1 MYKFLLFASDGKCLR
16 KQNLGVVL
24 FDIRQTMMTL
34 SALFAITL
42 AMLIIWRSSDGFE
55 VASEYLGRNLT
66 DGVRGATINA
76 VGSSIPELFTTLFSL
91 MLLGEVDNFA
101 FGIGTT
107 AGSAIFNGMIIPA
120 VAILAVLGYGIAQ
133 KVNVS
138 KKVIL
143 RDGIGLIIAELILIY
158 MVSGNHLTWVHG
170 LVLMLTYVVYVG
182 YMFATMK
189 KKEEETPLAEPKERE
204 EEHRIGRKPSIFKAL
219 ILLDFEHVFVRKQIN
234 TLNAWALLLF
244 SMLVIGLA
252 CIVLIHSCE
261 LLSAE
266 MGIAPYFIAV
276 VLASAATSVPDT
288 ILSYR
293 DAVAGQ
299 YDDAVANALGSNIF
313 DICFALGFPLFA
325 FTLFN
330 GPITMTAETVANV
343 AELQASLVILTIA
356 AFFIYYFNAG
366 LRQIHAY
373 ALLGLYVIFTAF
385 IFAKAYE
392 FSWAIQL
399 GEILASWIP
408 KVA

>member
-1 MYKFLLFASDGKCLR
+1 M
-16 KQNLGVVL
+16 V
-24 FDIRQTMMTL
+24 TL

-55 VASEYLGRNLT
+55 VASGYLGRNLT

-120 VAILAVLGYGIAQ
+120 VAILAVIGYGIAH

-138 KKVIL
+138 RKVIL

-170 LVLMLTYVVYVG
+170 LVLMLTYVVYVA
-182 YMFATMK
+182 YMFGTME
-189 KKEEETPLAEPKERE
+189 KKEETTAVE
-204 EEHRIGRKPSIFKAL
+204 EEPEGLEEKSTERKQSVLKAL
-219 ILLDFEHVFVRKQIN
+219 MLLDFEDVFVRKKIN
-234 TLNAWALLLF
+234 TANAWMLLLF

-261 LLSAE
+261 LLSE
-266 MGIAPYFIAV
+266 ELGIAPYFIAV

-330 GPITMTAETVANV
+330 GPIVMTPETVANV
-343 AELQASLVILTIA
+343 AELQASLVILTIV
-356 AFFIYYFNAG
+356 AFLIYYFNNG
-366 LRQIHAY
+366 LKQIHAFL
-373 ALLGLYVIFTAF
+373 LLGLYVAFIGF
-385 IFAKAYE
+385 IFAKAYAYD
-392 FSWAIQL
+392 WAIQV
-399 GEILASWIP
+399 GQTIASWIP
-408 KVA
+408 SAL

>member
-1 MYKFLLFASDGKCLR
+1 M
-16 KQNLGVVL
+16 V
-24 FDIRQTMMTL
+24 TL

-55 VASEYLGRNLT
+55 VASAYLGRNLT

-120 VAILAVLGYGIAQ
+120 VAILAVIGYGIAK

-158 MVSGNHLTWVHG
+158 MISGNYLTWKHG
-170 LVLMLTYVVYVG
+170 LVLMLTYVVYVA
-182 YMFATMK
+182 YMFTTMNKTEGTTAVEESQENEEAYSKAK
-189 KKEEETPLAEPKERE
+189 KQ
-204 EEHRIGRKPSIFKAL
+204 SILKAFM
-219 ILLDFEHVFVRKQIN
+219 LLDFEDVFVRKKIN
-234 TLNAWALLLF
+234 TINAWVLLLF

-261 LLSAE
+261 LLSE
-266 MGIAPYFIAV
+266 ELGIAPYFIAV

-293 DAVAGQ
+293 DAVAGE

-330 GPITMTAETVANV
+330 GPIIMTPETVANV
-343 AELQASLVILTIA
+343 AELQASLVILTVIA
-356 AFFIYYFNAG
+356 FLIYYFNNG
-366 LRQIHAY
+366 LKQIHAFL
-373 ALLGLYVIFTAF
+373 LLGLYVLFIGF

-392 FSWAIQL
+392 YEWAIQL
-399 GEILASWIP
+399 GQTIASWIP
-408 KVA
+408 SAL

>member
-1 MYKFLLFASDGKCLR
+1 M
-16 KQNLGVVL
+16 V
-24 FDIRQTMMTL
+24 TL

-55 VASEYLGRNLT
+55 VASGYLGRNLT

-120 VAILAVLGYGIAQ
+120 VAILAVIGYGIAK

-158 MVSGNHLTWVHG
+158 MISGNYLTWGHG
-170 LVLMLTYVVYVG
+170 LVLMLTYVVYVA
-182 YMFATMK
+182 YMFTTMNK
-189 KKEEETPLAEPKERE
+189 AEESTAVEQSQEVE
-204 EEHRIGRKPSIFKAL
+204 EEHLIEKKQSILKAF
-219 ILLDFEHVFVRKQIN
+219 ILLDFEDVFVRKKIN
-234 TLNAWALLLF
+234 TFNAWMLLLF

-261 LLSAE
+261 LLSE
-266 MGIAPYFIAV
+266 ELGIATYFIAV

-288 ILSYR
+288 ILSFR
-293 DAVAGQ
+293 DAVAGE

-330 GPITMTAETVANV
+330 GPIIMTPETVANV
-343 AELQASLVILTIA
+343 AELQASLVILSIIA
-356 AFFIYYFNAG
+356 FLIYYFNNG
-366 LRQIHAY
+366 LKQLHAY
-373 ALLGLYVIFTAF
+373 LLLGLYLLFIGF

-392 FSWAIQL
+392 YEWAIQL
-399 GEILASWIP
+399 GQTIASWIP
-408 KVA
+408 SAL

>member
-1 MYKFLLFASDGKCLR
+1 M
-16 KQNLGVVL
+16 V
-24 FDIRQTMMTL
+24 TL

-55 VASEYLGRNLT
+55 VASAYLGRNLT

-120 VAILAVLGYGIAQ
+120 VAILAVISYGIAK

-158 MVSGNHLTWVHG
+158 MISGNYLTWLHG
-170 LVLMLTYVVYVG
+170 LVLMLTYVVYVI

-189 KKEEETPLAEPKERE
+189 KAEGITAIEESQENQE
-204 EEHRIGRKPSIFKAL
+204 EQSSGRKQSILKAF
-219 ILLDFEHVFVRKQIN
+219 ILLDFEDVFVRKKIN
-234 TLNAWALLLF
+234 TVNAWMLLLF

-261 LLSAE
+261 LLSE
-266 MGIAPYFIAV
+266 ELGIAPYFIAV

-293 DAVAGQ
+293 DAVAGE

-330 GPITMTAETVANV
+330 GPIIMTPETVANV
-343 AELQASLVILTIA
+343 AELQASLVILTII
-356 AFFIYYFNAG
+356 AFLIYYFNNG
-366 LRQIHAY
+366 LKQIHAFL
-373 ALLGLYVIFTAF
+373 LLGLYLLFIGF
-385 IFAKAYE
+385 IFAKAYAYE
-392 FSWAIQL
+392 WAIQL
-399 GEILASWIP
+399 GQTIASWIP
-408 KVA
+408 TAI

>member
-1 MYKFLLFASDGKCLR
+1 M
-16 KQNLGVVL
+16 V
-24 FDIRQTMMTL
+24 TL

-55 VASEYLGRNLT
+55 VASAYLGRNLT

-120 VAILAVLGYGIAQ
+120 VAILAVISYGIAK

-158 MVSGNHLTWVHG
+158 MISGNYLTWLHG
-170 LVLMLTYVVYVG
+170 LVLMLTYVVYVI

-189 KKEEETPLAEPKERE
+189 KAEGITAVEESQENQE
-204 EEHRIGRKPSIFKAL
+204 EQSSGRKQSILKAF
-219 ILLDFEHVFVRKQIN
+219 ILLDFEDVFVRKKIN
-234 TLNAWALLLF
+234 TVNAWMLLLF

-261 LLSAE
+261 LLSE
-266 MGIAPYFIAV
+266 ELGIAPYFIAV

-293 DAVAGQ
+293 DAVAGE

-330 GPITMTAETVANV
+330 GPIIMPPETVANV
-343 AELQASLVILTIA
+343 AELQASLVILTII
-356 AFFIYYFNAG
+356 AFLIYYFNNG
-366 LRQIHAY
+366 LKQIHAFL
-373 ALLGLYVIFTAF
+373 LLGLYLLFIGF
-385 IFAKAYE
+385 IFAKAYAYE
-392 FSWAIQL
+392 WAIQL
-399 GEILASWIP
+399 GQTIASWTPTAI
-408 KVA
+408 

>member
-1 MYKFLLFASDGKCLR
+1 M
-16 KQNLGVVL
+16 V
-24 FDIRQTMMTL
+24 TL

-55 VASEYLGRNLT
+55 VASGYLGRNLT

-107 AGSAIFNGMIIPA
+107 AGSAVFNGMIIPA
-120 VAILAVLGYGIAQ
+120 VAILAVIGYGIAK

-158 MVSGNHLTWVHG
+158 MISGNHLTWLHG
-170 LVLMLTYVVYVG
+170 LVLMLTYVVYVA
-182 YMFATMK
+182 YMFTTMNK
-189 KKEEETPLAEPKERE
+189 AEGNAVVKESQKNEEEESV
-204 EEHRIGRKPSIFKAL
+204 GRKQSILKAF
-219 ILLDFEHVFVRKQIN
+219 ILLDFEDVFVRKKIN
-234 TLNAWALLLF
+234 TVNAWMLLLF

-261 LLSAE
+261 LLSE
-266 MGIAPYFIAV
+266 ELGIAPYFIAV

-330 GPITMTAETVANV
+330 GPIIMTPETVANV
-343 AELQASLVILTIA
+343 AELQASLVILTII
-356 AFFIYYFNAG
+356 AFLIYYFNNG
-366 LRQIHAY
+366 LKQIHA
-373 ALLGLYVIFTAF
+373 ALLLGLYILFIGF

-392 FSWAIQL
+392 YEWAIQL
-399 GEILASWIP
+399 GQTIASWIP
-408 KVA
+408 NSL

>member
-1 MYKFLLFASDGKCLR
+1 M
-16 KQNLGVVL
+16 V
-24 FDIRQTMMTL
+24 TL

-55 VASEYLGRNLT
+55 VASAYLGRNLT

-120 VAILAVLGYGIAQ
+120 VAILAVISYGIAK

-158 MVSGNHLTWVHG
+158 MISGNYLTWKHG
-170 LVLMLTYVVYVG
+170 LVLMLTYVVYVI

-189 KKEEETPLAEPKERE
+189 KAEGTKEVEESQENQE
-204 EEHRIGRKPSIFKAL
+204 EQSSGRKQSILKAF
-219 ILLDFEHVFVRKQIN
+219 ILLDFEDVFVRKKIN
-234 TLNAWALLLF
+234 TVNAWMLLLF

-261 LLSAE
+261 LLSE
-266 MGIAPYFIAV
+266 ELGIAPYFIAV

-293 DAVAGQ
+293 DAVAGE

-330 GPITMTAETVANV
+330 GPIIMTPETVANV
-343 AELQASLVILTIA
+343 AELQASLVILTII
-356 AFFIYYFNAG
+356 AFLIYYFNNG
-366 LRQIHAY
+366 LKQIHAFL
-373 ALLGLYVIFTAF
+373 LLGLYLLFIGF

-392 FSWAIQL
+392 YEWAIQL
-399 GEILASWIP
+399 GQTIASWIP
-408 KVA
+408 TAI

>member
-1 MYKFLLFASDGKCLR
+1 M
-16 KQNLGVVL
+16 V
-24 FDIRQTMMTL
+24 TL

-55 VASEYLGRNLT
+55 VASGYLGRNLT

-120 VAILAVLGYGIAQ
+120 VAILAVIGYGIAK

-158 MVSGNHLTWVHG
+158 MISGNYLTWLHG
-170 LVLMLTYVVYVG
+170 LVLMLTYVVYVA
-182 YMFATMK
+182 YMFTTMNK
-189 KKEEETPLAEPKERE
+189 AEESTAVEQSQEVE
-204 EEHRIGRKPSIFKAL
+204 EEHLTEKKQSILKAF
-219 ILLDFEHVFVRKQIN
+219 ILLDFEDVFVRKKIN
-234 TLNAWALLLF
+234 TFNAWMLLLF

-261 LLSAE
+261 LLSE
-266 MGIAPYFIAV
+266 ELGIAPYFIAV

-293 DAVAGQ
+293 DAVAGE

-330 GPITMTAETVANV
+330 GPIIMTPETVANV
-343 AELQASLVILTIA
+343 AELQASLVILTII
-356 AFFIYYFNAG
+356 AFLIYYFNNG
-366 LRQIHAY
+366 LKQLHAY
-373 ALLGLYVIFTAF
+373 LLLGLYLLFIGF

-392 FSWAIQL
+392 YEWAIQL
-399 GEILASWIP
+399 GQTIASWIP
-408 KVA
+408 SAL

>member
-1 MYKFLLFASDGKCLR
+1 M
-16 KQNLGVVL
+16 V
-24 FDIRQTMMTL
+24 TL

-55 VASEYLGRNLT
+55 VASAYLGRNLT

-120 VAILAVLGYGIAQ
+120 VAILAVISYGIAK

-158 MVSGNHLTWVHG
+158 MISGNYLTWLHG
-170 LVLMLTYVVYVG
+170 LVLMLTYVVYVI

-189 KKEEETPLAEPKERE
+189 KAEGITAVEESQENQE
-204 EEHRIGRKPSIFKAL
+204 EQSSGRKQSILKAF
-219 ILLDFEHVFVRKQIN
+219 ILLDFEDVFVRKKIN
-234 TLNAWALLLF
+234 TVNAWMLLLF

-261 LLSAE
+261 LLSE
-266 MGIAPYFIAV
+266 ELGIAPYFIAV

-293 DAVAGQ
+293 DAVAGE

-330 GPITMTAETVANV
+330 GPIIMTPETVANV
-343 AELQASLVILTIA
+343 AELQASLVILTII
-356 AFFIYYFNAG
+356 AFLIYYFNNG
-366 LRQIHAY
+366 LKQIHAFL
-373 ALLGLYVIFTAF
+373 LLGLYLLFIGF
-385 IFAKAYE
+385 IFAKAYAYE
-392 FSWAIQL
+392 WAIQL
-399 GEILASWIP
+399 GQTIASWIP
-408 KVA
+408 TAI

>member
-1 MYKFLLFASDGKCLR
+1 M
-16 KQNLGVVL
+16 
-24 FDIRQTMMTL
+24 ITL
-34 SALFAITL
+34 YALFAITS
-42 AMLIIWRSSDGFE
+42 AMIIIWRSSDGFE
-55 VASEYLGRNLT
+55 VASGYLGRNLT

-91 MLLGEVDNFA
+91 MLLGKVDNFA

-120 VAILAVLGYGIAQ
+120 VAILAVIGYGIAK

-158 MVSGNHLTWVHG
+158 MISGNYLTWRHG
-170 LVLMLTYVVYVG
+170 LVLMLTYVVYVA
-182 YMFATMK
+182 YMFTTMK
-189 KKEEETPLAEPKERE
+189 KAEETTAVEEIPEKEGEYLAAK
-204 EEHRIGRKPSIFKAL
+204 KQSILKAF
-219 ILLDFEHVFVRKQIN
+219 ILLDFEDVFVRKNIN
-234 TLNAWALLLF
+234 TLNAWMLLFF
-244 SMLVIGLA
+244 SMLVIGFA

-261 LLSAE
+261 LLSE
-266 MGIAPYFIAV
+266 ELGIAPYFIAV

-330 GPITMTAETVANV
+330 GPIIMTPETVANV
-343 AELQASLVILTIA
+343 AELQASLVILTTIA
-356 AFFIYYFNAG
+356 FLIYYFNNG
-366 LRQIHAY
+366 LKQIHAF
-373 ALLGLYVIFTAF
+373 LLIGLYILFIAF

-392 FSWAIQL
+392 YEWAIQL
-399 GEILASWIP
+399 GQTITSWFP
-408 KVA
+408 VAY

>member
-1 MYKFLLFASDGKCLR
+1 M
-16 KQNLGVVL
+16 V
-24 FDIRQTMMTL
+24 TL

-55 VASEYLGRNLT
+55 VASGYLGRNLT

-120 VAILAVLGYGIAQ
+120 VAILAVIGYGIAK

-158 MVSGNHLTWVHG
+158 MISGNYLTWLHG
-170 LVLMLTYVVYVG
+170 LVLMLTYVVYVA
-182 YMFATMK
+182 YMFTTMNK
-189 KKEEETPLAEPKERE
+189 AEESTAVEQSQEVE
-204 EEHRIGRKPSIFKAL
+204 EEHLTEKKQSILKAF
-219 ILLDFEHVFVRKQIN
+219 ILLDFEDVFVRKKIN
-234 TLNAWALLLF
+234 TFNAWMLLLF

-261 LLSAE
+261 LLSE
-266 MGIAPYFIAV
+266 ELGIAPYFIAV

-293 DAVAGQ
+293 DAVAGE

-330 GPITMTAETVANV
+330 GPIIMTPETAANV
-343 AELQASLVILTIA
+343 AELQASLVILTII
-356 AFFIYYFNAG
+356 AFLIYYLNNG
-366 LRQIHAY
+366 LKQLHAY
-373 ALLGLYVIFTAF
+373 LLLGLYLLFIGF

-392 FSWAIQL
+392 YEWAIQL
-399 GEILASWIP
+399 GQTIASWIP
-408 KVA
+408 SAL

>member
-1 MYKFLLFASDGKCLR
+1 M
-16 KQNLGVVL
+16 V
-24 FDIRQTMMTL
+24 TL

-55 VASEYLGRNLT
+55 VASGYLGRNLT

-120 VAILAVLGYGIAQ
+120 VAILAVIGYGIAK

-158 MVSGNHLTWVHG
+158 MISGNYLTWLHG
-170 LVLMLTYVVYVG
+170 LVLMLTYVVYVA
-182 YMFATMK
+182 YMFSTMK
-189 KKEEETPLAEPKERE
+189 KAEETTTVDQSQEGE
-204 EEHRIGRKPSIFKAL
+204 EEHLAGRKQSILKAF
-219 ILLDFEHVFVRKQIN
+219 ILLDFEDVFVRKKIN
-234 TLNAWALLLF
+234 TVNAWMLLLF

-261 LLSAE
+261 LLSE
-266 MGIAPYFIAV
+266 ELGIAPYFIAV

-293 DAVAGQ
+293 DAVAGE

-330 GPITMTAETVANV
+330 GPIIMTPETVANV
-343 AELQASLVILTIA
+343 AELQASLVILTII
-356 AFFIYYFNAG
+356 AFLIYYFNNG
-366 LRQIHAY
+366 LKQIHAFL
-373 ALLGLYVIFTAF
+373 LLGLYVIFIGF
-385 IFAKAYE
+385 IFAKAYKYE
-392 FSWAIQL
+392 WAIEL
-399 GEILASWIP
+399 GQTIASLIP
-408 KVA
+408 SAL

>member
-1 MYKFLLFASDGKCLR
+1 M
-16 KQNLGVVL
+16 V
-24 FDIRQTMMTL
+24 TL
-34 SALFAITL
+34 SAFFSITL
-42 AMLIIWRSSDGFE
+42 SMLIIWRSSDGFE

-76 VGSSIPELFTTLFSL
+76 VGSSMPELFTTLFSL
-91 MLLGEVDNFA
+91 ILLGEVDNFA

-107 AGSAIFNGMIIPA
+107 AGSAIFNSMIIPA
-120 VAILAVLGYGIAQ
+120 VAILAVIGYGIAK

-138 KKVIL
+138 RKVIL

-158 MVSGNHLTWVHG
+158 MISGNHLTWVHG
-170 LVLMLTYVVYVG
+170 LALMLTYVFYVV
-182 YMFATMK
+182 YMFSTMK
-189 KKEEETPLAEPKERE
+189 KIDGTRAFKESQETDKVQSGA
-204 EEHRIGRKPSIFKAL
+204 RKRSILKAF
-219 ILLDFEHVFVRKQIN
+219 ILLDFKDFFVREKIN
-234 TLNAWALLLF
+234 VVNAWILLLF

-261 LLSAE
+261 LLSE
-266 MGIAPYFIAV
+266 ELGIAPYFIAV

-330 GPITMTAETVANV
+330 GPIIMTPETVANV
-343 AELQASLVILTIA
+343 AELQASLVILTII
-356 AFFIYYFNAG
+356 AFAIYYFNNG
-366 LRQIHAY
+366 LKQIHAIL
-373 ALLGLYVIFTAF
+373 LLGLYVLFIGF
-385 IFAKAYE
+385 IFAKAYAYD
-392 FSWAIQL
+392 WATQL
-399 GEILASWIP
+399 GQTIASWIP
-408 KVA
+408 SAL

>member
-1 MYKFLLFASDGKCLR
+1 M
-16 KQNLGVVL
+16 V
-24 FDIRQTMMTL
+24 TL

-42 AMLIIWRSSDGFE
+42 AMLIIWRSSDSFE
-55 VASEYLGRNLT
+55 VASGYLGRNLT

-120 VAILAVLGYGIAQ
+120 VAILAVIGYGIA
-133 KVNVS
+133 KKINVS

-158 MVSGNHLTWVHG
+158 MISGNYLTWVHG
-170 LVLMLTYVVYVG
+170 LVLMLTYVVYVA
-182 YMFATMK
+182 YMFTTMNK
-189 KKEEETPLAEPKERE
+189 AEESTAVEQSQEVE
-204 EEHRIGRKPSIFKAL
+204 EEHLTEKKQSILKAF
-219 ILLDFEHVFVRKQIN
+219 ILLDFEDVFVRKKIN
-234 TLNAWALLLF
+234 TFNAWMLLLF

-261 LLSAE
+261 LLSE
-266 MGIAPYFIAV
+266 ELGIAPYFIAV

-293 DAVAGQ
+293 DAVAGE

-330 GPITMTAETVANV
+330 GPIIMTPETVANV
-343 AELQASLVILTIA
+343 AELQASLVILTII
-356 AFFIYYFNAG
+356 AFLIYYFNNG
-366 LRQIHAY
+366 LKQLHAY
-373 ALLGLYVIFTAF
+373 LLMGLYLLFIGF

-392 FSWAIQL
+392 YEWAIQL
-399 GEILASWIP
+399 GQTIASWIP
-408 KVA
+408 SAL

>member
-1 MYKFLLFASDGKCLR
+1 M
-16 KQNLGVVL
+16 V
-24 FDIRQTMMTL
+24 TL

-55 VASEYLGRNLT
+55 VASGYLGRNLT

-120 VAILAVLGYGIAQ
+120 VAILAVIGYGIAK

-158 MVSGNHLTWVHG
+158 MISGNYLTWKHG
-170 LVLMLTYVVYVG
+170 LVLMLTYVVYVA
-182 YMFATMK
+182 YMFTTMNKTEATTAV
-189 KKEEETPLAEPKERE
+189 EESQENE
-204 EEHRIGRKPSIFKAL
+204 EANSTGRKQSILKAFM
-219 ILLDFEHVFVRKQIN
+219 LLDFEDVFVRKKIN
-234 TLNAWALLLF
+234 TINAWVLLLF

-261 LLSAE
+261 LLSE
-266 MGIAPYFIAV
+266 ELGIAPYFIAV

-330 GPITMTAETVANV
+330 GPIVMTPETVANV
-343 AELQASLVILTIA
+343 AELQASLVILTVIA
-356 AFFIYYFNAG
+356 FLIYYFNNG
-366 LRQIHAY
+366 LKQIHAFL
-373 ALLGLYVIFTAF
+373 LLGLYVLFIGF

-392 FSWAIQL
+392 YEWAIQL
-399 GEILASWIP
+399 GQTIASWIP
-408 KVA
+408 SAL

>member
-1 MYKFLLFASDGKCLR
+1 M
-16 KQNLGVVL
+16 
-24 FDIRQTMMTL
+24 ITL

-120 VAILAVLGYGIAQ
+120 VAILAVVGYGIAQ

-143 RDGIGLIIAELILIY
+143 RDGIGLIIAELILIG
-158 MVSGNHLTWVHG
+158 MVSGNHLDWYHG
-170 LVLMLTYVVYVG
+170 LILMLTYVVYVV
-182 YMFATMK
+182 YMFSTMK
-189 KKEEETPLAEPKERE
+189 KHTASNAEQSHNPEEKVYPV
-204 EEHRIGRKPSIFKAL
+204 GRKPSVLKAL
-219 ILLDFEHVFVRKQIN
+219 ILLDFEHVFVRKRIN
-234 TLNAWALLLF
+234 TANAWALLLF

-261 LLSAE
+261 MLSDQL
-266 MGIAPYFIAV
+266 GIAPYFIAV

-293 DAVAGQ
+293 DAVSGN

-330 GPITMTAETVANV
+330 GPISMTTETLINV
-343 AELQASLVILTIA
+343 AELQASLVLLTVL
-356 AFFIYYFNAG
+356 AFCIYFFNKG
-366 LRQIHAY
+366 LSRVHAF
-373 ALLGLYVIFTAF
+373 ALLGLYVLFTFF
-385 IFAKAYE
+385 IFAKAYA
-392 FSWAIQL
+392 FSWAVEWGQ
-399 GEILASWIP
+399 ILSSWIP
-408 KVA
+408 VSL

>member
-1 MYKFLLFASDGKCLR
+1 M
-16 KQNLGVVL
+16 VT
-24 FDIRQTMMTL
+24 I
-34 SALFAITL
+34 SALFSITL

-55 VASEYLGRNLT
+55 VASGYLGRNLT

-120 VAILAVLGYGIAQ
+120 VAILAVIGYGIAH
-133 KVNVS
+133 KVQVS

-143 RDGIGLIIAELILIY
+143 RDGIGLIIAELMLIY
-158 MVSGNHLTWVHG
+158 MVSGNHLTWAHG
-170 LVLMLTYVVYVG
+170 LLLMLSYGVYVA
-182 YMFATMK
+182 YMFATMN
-189 KKEEETPLAEPKERE
+189 KKEEAVEVDLQEDKEKE
-204 EEHRIGRKPSIFKAL
+204 YQLGRKPSVLKAL
-219 ILLDFEHVFVRKQIN
+219 LLLDFEHVFVRKKIN
-234 TLNAWALLLF
+234 TSNAWMLLLF

-261 LLSAE
+261 LLSQE

-330 GPITMTAETVANV
+330 GPITMTPETVANV
-343 AELQASLVILTIA
+343 AELQASLVLLTIA
-356 AFFIYYFNAG
+356 AFLIYYFNKG
-366 LRQIHAY
+366 LGRIHAY
-373 ALLGLYVIFTAF
+373 LLLSLYIVFIVF
-385 IFAKAYE
+385 IFAKAYAYD
-392 FSWAIQL
+392 WAINL
-399 GEILASWIP
+399 GLILASWIP
-408 KVA
+408 SAA

>member
-1 MYKFLLFASDGKCLR
+1 M
-16 KQNLGVVL
+16 V
-24 FDIRQTMMTL
+24 TL

-55 VASEYLGRNLT
+55 VASGYLGRNLT

-120 VAILAVLGYGIAQ
+120 VAILAVIGYGIAK

-158 MVSGNHLTWVHG
+158 MISGNYLTWLHG
-170 LVLMLTYVVYVG
+170 LVLMLTYVVYVA
-182 YMFATMK
+182 YMFTTMNK
-189 KKEEETPLAEPKERE
+189 AEESTAVEQSQEAE
-204 EEHRIGRKPSIFKAL
+204 EEHLTEKKQSILKAF
-219 ILLDFEHVFVRKQIN
+219 ILLDFEDVFVRKKIN
-234 TLNAWALLLF
+234 TFNAWMLLLF

-261 LLSAE
+261 LLSE
-266 MGIAPYFIAV
+266 ELGIAPYFIAV

-293 DAVAGQ
+293 DAVAGE

-330 GPITMTAETVANV
+330 GPIIMTPETVANV
-343 AELQASLVILTIA
+343 AELQASLVILTII
-356 AFFIYYFNAG
+356 AFLIYYFNNG
-366 LRQIHAY
+366 LKQLHAY
-373 ALLGLYVIFTAF
+373 LLLGLYLLFIGF

-392 FSWAIQL
+392 YEWAIQL
-399 GEILASWIP
+399 GQTIASWIP
-408 KVA
+408 SAL

>member
-1 MYKFLLFASDGKCLR
+1 M
-16 KQNLGVVL
+16 V
-24 FDIRQTMMTL
+24 TL

-55 VASEYLGRNLT
+55 VASGYLGRNLT

-120 VAILAVLGYGIAQ
+120 VAILAVIGYGIAK

-158 MVSGNHLTWVHG
+158 MISGNYLTWVHG
-170 LVLMLTYVVYVG
+170 LVLMLTYVVYVA
-182 YMFATMK
+182 YMFTTMNK
-189 KKEEETPLAEPKERE
+189 VEESTAVEQSQEVE
-204 EEHRIGRKPSIFKAL
+204 EEHLTEKKQSILKAFV
-219 ILLDFEHVFVRKQIN
+219 LLDFEDVFVRKKIN
-234 TLNAWALLLF
+234 TFNAWMLLLF

-261 LLSAE
+261 LLSE
-266 MGIAPYFIAV
+266 ELGIAPYFIAV

-293 DAVAGQ
+293 DAVAGE

-330 GPITMTAETVANV
+330 GPIIMTPETVANV
-343 AELQASLVILTIA
+343 AELQASLVILTII
-356 AFFIYYFNAG
+356 AFLIYYFNNG
-366 LRQIHAY
+366 LKQLHAY
-373 ALLGLYVIFTAF
+373 LLLGLYLLFIGF

-392 FSWAIQL
+392 YEWAIQL
-399 GEILASWIP
+399 GQTIASWIP
-408 KVA
+408 SAL

>member
-1 MYKFLLFASDGKCLR
+1 M
-16 KQNLGVVL
+16 V
-24 FDIRQTMMTL
+24 TL

-55 VASEYLGRNLT
+55 VASGYLGRNLT

-120 VAILAVLGYGIAQ
+120 VAILAVIGYGIAH

-138 KKVIL
+138 RKVIL

-170 LVLMLTYVVYVG
+170 LVLMLTYVVYVA
-182 YMFATMK
+182 YMFGTMK
-189 KKEEETPLAEPKERE
+189 KKEETTAVE
-204 EEHRIGRKPSIFKAL
+204 EEPEGLEEKNIERKQSVLKAL
-219 ILLDFEHVFVRKQIN
+219 MLLDFEDVFVRKKIN
-234 TLNAWALLLF
+234 TANAWMLLLF

-261 LLSAE
+261 LLSDE
-266 MGIAPYFIAV
+266 LGIAPYFIAV

-330 GPITMTAETVANV
+330 GPIVMTPETVANV
-343 AELQASLVILTIA
+343 AELQASLVILTIV
-356 AFFIYYFNAG
+356 AFLIYYFNNG
-366 LRQIHAY
+366 LKQIHAF
-373 ALLGLYVIFTAF
+373 LLLSLYVAFIGF
-385 IFAKAYE
+385 IFAKAYAYD
-392 FSWAIQL
+392 WAIQV
-399 GEILASWIP
+399 GQTIASWIP
-408 KVA
+408 SAL

>member
-1 MYKFLLFASDGKCLR
+1 M
-16 KQNLGVVL
+16 V
-24 FDIRQTMMTL
+24 TL

-55 VASEYLGRNLT
+55 VASGYLGRNLT

-120 VAILAVLGYGIAQ
+120 VAILAVIGYGIAK

-158 MVSGNHLTWVHG
+158 MISGNYLTWVHG
-170 LVLMLTYVVYVG
+170 LVLMLTYVVYVA
-182 YMFATMK
+182 YMFTTMNK
-189 KKEEETPLAEPKERE
+189 AEESTAVEQSQEVE
-204 EEHRIGRKPSIFKAL
+204 EEHLTEKKQSILKAF
-219 ILLDFEHVFVRKQIN
+219 ILLDFEDVFVRKKIN
-234 TLNAWALLLF
+234 TFNAWMLLLF

-261 LLSAE
+261 LLSE
-266 MGIAPYFIAV
+266 ELGIAPYFIAV

-293 DAVAGQ
+293 DAVAGE

-330 GPITMTAETVANV
+330 GPIVMTPETVANV
-343 AELQASLVILTIA
+343 AELQASLVILTII
-356 AFFIYYFNAG
+356 AFLIYYFNNG
-366 LRQIHAY
+366 LKQLHAY
-373 ALLGLYVIFTAF
+373 LLLGLYLLFIGF

-392 FSWAIQL
+392 YEWAIQL
-399 GEILASWIP
+399 GQTIASWIP
-408 KVA
+408 SAL

>member
-1 MYKFLLFASDGKCLR
+1 M
-16 KQNLGVVL
+16 V
-24 FDIRQTMMTL
+24 TL

-55 VASEYLGRNLT
+55 VASGYLGRNLT

-120 VAILAVLGYGIAQ
+120 VAILAVIGYGIAK

-158 MVSGNHLTWVHG
+158 MISGNYLTWVHG
-170 LVLMLTYVVYVG
+170 LVLMLTYVVYVA
-182 YMFATMK
+182 YMFTTMNK
-189 KKEEETPLAEPKERE
+189 VEESTAVEQSQLVE
-204 EEHRIGRKPSIFKAL
+204 EEHLTEKKQSILKAF
-219 ILLDFEHVFVRKQIN
+219 ILLDFEDVFVRKKIN
-234 TLNAWALLLF
+234 TFNAWMLLLF

-261 LLSAE
+261 LLSE
-266 MGIAPYFIAV
+266 ELGIAPYFIAV

-293 DAVAGQ
+293 DAVAGE

-330 GPITMTAETVANV
+330 GPIVMTPETVANV
-343 AELQASLVILTIA
+343 AELQASLVILTII
-356 AFFIYYFNAG
+356 AFLIYYFNNG
-366 LRQIHAY
+366 LKQLHAY
-373 ALLGLYVIFTAF
+373 LLLGLYILFTGS

-392 FSWAIQL
+392 YEWAIQL
-399 GEILASWIP
+399 GQTIASWIP
-408 KVA
+408 SAL

>member
-1 MYKFLLFASDGKCLR
+1 M
-16 KQNLGVVL
+16 V
-24 FDIRQTMMTL
+24 TL

-55 VASEYLGRNLT
+55 VASAYLGRNLT

-120 VAILAVLGYGIAQ
+120 VAILAVIGYGIAK
-133 KVNVS
+133 KVQVS

-158 MVSGNHLTWVHG
+158 MISGNYLTWLHG
-170 LVLMLTYVVYVG
+170 LVLMLTYVVYVA
-182 YMFATMK
+182 YMFTTMK
-189 KKEEETPLAEPKERE
+189 KAEETTAFEESPEKEGEQLAAK
-204 EEHRIGRKPSIFKAL
+204 KQSIIQAF
-219 ILLDFEHVFVRKQIN
+219 ILLDFEDVFVRKKIN
-234 TLNAWALLLF
+234 TVNAWMLLLF

-261 LLSAE
+261 LLSE
-266 MGIAPYFIAV
+266 ELGIAPYFIAV

-330 GPITMTAETVANV
+330 GPIIMTPETVANV
-343 AELQASLVILTIA
+343 AELQASLVILTII
-356 AFFIYYFNAG
+356 AFLIYYFNNG
-366 LRQIHAY
+366 LKQIHAFL
-373 ALLGLYVIFTAF
+373 LLGLYILFIAF

-392 FSWAIQL
+392 YEWAIQL
-399 GEILASWIP
+399 GQTIASWIP
-408 KVA
+408 SAL

>member
-1 MYKFLLFASDGKCLR
+1 M
-16 KQNLGVVL
+16 V
-24 FDIRQTMMTL
+24 TL

-55 VASEYLGRNLT
+55 VASGYLGRNLT

-120 VAILAVLGYGIAQ
+120 VAILAVIGYGIAK

-158 MVSGNHLTWVHG
+158 MISGNYLTWVHG
-170 LVLMLTYVVYVG
+170 LVLMLTYVVYVA
-182 YMFATMK
+182 YMFTTMNK
-189 KKEEETPLAEPKERE
+189 AEESSAVEQSQLVE
-204 EEHRIGRKPSIFKAL
+204 EEHLTEKKQSILKAF
-219 ILLDFEHVFVRKQIN
+219 ILLDFEDVFVRKKIN
-234 TLNAWALLLF
+234 TFNAWMLLLF

-261 LLSAE
+261 LLSKE
-266 MGIAPYFIAV
+266 LGIAPYFIAV

-293 DAVAGQ
+293 DAVAGE

-330 GPITMTAETVANV
+330 GPIVMTPETVANV
-343 AELQASLVILTIA
+343 AELQASLVILTII
-356 AFFIYYFNAG
+356 AFLIYYFNNG
-366 LRQIHAY
+366 LKQLHAY
-373 ALLGLYVIFTAF
+373 LLLGLYILFTGF

-392 FSWAIQL
+392 YEWAIQL
-399 GEILASWIP
+399 GQTIASWIP
-408 KVA
+408 SAL

>member
-1 MYKFLLFASDGKCLR
+1 M
-16 KQNLGVVL
+16 V
-24 FDIRQTMMTL
+24 TL

-55 VASEYLGRNLT
+55 VASGYLGRNLT

-120 VAILAVLGYGIAQ
+120 VAILAVISYGIAK

-138 KKVIL
+138 RKVIL

-158 MVSGNHLTWVHG
+158 MISGNYLTWLHG
-170 LVLMLTYVVYVG
+170 LVLMLTYVVYVI

-189 KKEEETPLAEPKERE
+189 RAEGITTVEESQENE
-204 EEHRIGRKPSIFKAL
+204 EGQSSGRKQSILKAF
-219 ILLDFEHVFVRKQIN
+219 ILLDFEDVFVRKKIN
-234 TLNAWALLLF
+234 TVNAWMLLLF

-261 LLSAE
+261 LLSE
-266 MGIAPYFIAV
+266 ELGIAPYFIAV

-293 DAVAGQ
+293 DAVAGE

-330 GPITMTAETVANV
+330 GPIIMTPETVANV
-343 AELQASLVILTIA
+343 AELQASLVILTVIA
-356 AFFIYYFNAG
+356 FLIYYFNNG
-366 LRQIHAY
+366 LKQIHAFL
-373 ALLGLYVIFTAF
+373 LLGLYLLFIGF
-385 IFAKAYE
+385 IFAKAYAYE
-392 FSWAIQL
+392 WAIQL
-399 GEILASWIP
+399 GQTIASWIP
-408 KVA
+408 TAI

>member
-1 MYKFLLFASDGKCLR
+1 M
-16 KQNLGVVL
+16 V
-24 FDIRQTMMTL
+24 TL

-55 VASEYLGRNLT
+55 VASAYLGRNLT

-120 VAILAVLGYGIAQ
+120 VAILAVIGYGIAK

-158 MVSGNHLTWVHG
+158 MISGNHLTWLHG
-170 LVLMLTYVVYVG
+170 LVLMLTYVVYVA
-182 YMFATMK
+182 YMFTTMNK
-189 KKEEETPLAEPKERE
+189 AEGNAVVKESQKNEEEESV
-204 EEHRIGRKPSIFKAL
+204 GRKQSILKAF
-219 ILLDFEHVFVRKQIN
+219 ILLDFEDVFVRKKIN
-234 TLNAWALLLF
+234 TVNAWTLLLF

-261 LLSAE
+261 LLSE
-266 MGIAPYFIAV
+266 ELGIAPYFIAV

-330 GPITMTAETVANV
+330 GPIIMTPETVANV
-343 AELQASLVILTIA
+343 AELQASLVILTII
-356 AFFIYYFNAG
+356 AFLIYYFNNG
-366 LRQIHAY
+366 LKQIHA
-373 ALLGLYVIFTAF
+373 ALLLGLYILFIGF

-392 FSWAIQL
+392 YEWAIQL
-399 GEILASWIP
+399 GQTIASWIP
-408 KVA
+408 NSL